1 LLLAESVDIV
11 RALIL
16 VCNESEPIKMPIAS
30 MTGFARVEGHA
41 AGLDWVWE
49 ARSVNARGLDIRL
62 RLPPGRDTLEA
73 AARALVQDRFRRGSL
88 NLNLSL
94 NVTAGTMPFAIDMPV
109 LEQILALRNGLG
121 PRIDQAPPLL
131 ENLLLVPG
139 VVRLKTVEETDVERA
154 EREAALLASLAQ
166 ALDQLKHTRGEEGKR
181 LAQVLAAQLQ
191 EMRAFVAAARRTAA
205 VEPEAVRARLKEQI
219 RALLDA
225 EPALSEDR
233 LAAEAALLA
242 VKADAREELDR
253 LDSHLEQVEAL
264 VAGREPVGR
273 RLDFLCQELNREAN
287 TLCAKANDV
296 ELVRIGLSLKAGIE
310 QFREQIQ
317 NVE

>member
-1 LLLAESVDIV
+1 LLLAEPVDIV

-73 AARALVQDRFRRGSL
+73 AARTLAQDRFRRGSL

-94 NVTAGTMPFAIDMPV
+94 NVAAGTLPFAIDMPV

-139 VVRLKTVEETDVERA
+139 VVRLKTVEETEAERV

-166 ALDQLKHTRGEEGKR
+166 ALDQLKHTRGEEGER
-181 LAQVLAAQLQ
+181 LAQVLSAQLQ

-219 RALLDA
+219 RALLEA

-233 LAAEAALLA
+233 LAEAALLA